1 MDSKDIGKIIKE
13 ARLAKKMTQNEVVG
27 TFITR
32 NMLSQIESGSAMP
45 SVKTLEYLCRVLDI
59 QLEASDITGTGTGSS
74 NTEKAGETYI
84 NIRKLFE
91 AENYRDVVECIC
103 CEDFVDE
110 VNALKARAYLLLAQ
124 QLAGSDNV
132 DENQRAVDHAQRAMK
147 LSELGIFENEAV
159 RDKAQ
164 QVIKAAA
171 GRLSQYYSS
180 LA

>member
-32 NMLSQIESGSAMP
+32 NMLSQIESGTAMP

-59 QLEASDITGTGTGSS
+59 QLEASDVTGSGAS
-74 NTEKAGETYI
+74 NTDKAGETYI

-91 AENYRDVVECIC
+91 AENYHEVVESIC
-103 CEDFVDE
+103 SEDFVDE
-110 VNALKARAYLLLAQ
+110 VNALKARAYLLLAEK
-124 QLAGSDNV
+124 LANSDNV

-180 LA
+180 LV

>member
-1 MDSKDIGKIIKE
+1 M
-13 ARLAKKMTQNEVVG
+13 
-27 TFITR
+27 
-32 NMLSQIESGSAMP
+32 
-45 SVKTLEYLCRVLDI
+45 
-59 QLEASDITGTGTGSS
+59 
-74 NTEKAGETYI
+74 
-84 NIRKLFE
+84 
-91 AENYRDVVECIC
+91 VECIC